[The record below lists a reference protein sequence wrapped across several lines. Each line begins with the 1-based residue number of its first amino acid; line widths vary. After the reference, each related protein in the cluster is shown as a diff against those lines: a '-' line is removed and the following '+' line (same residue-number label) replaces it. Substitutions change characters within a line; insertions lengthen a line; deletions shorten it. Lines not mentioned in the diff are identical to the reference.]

1 MKYAIVFSS
10 QTGNTKQLAEAV
22 SSVLPQADLCFF
34 GSPSQEALQAERL
47 FIGFWTDKG
56 RCNQEIS
63 DFLKTLKGKEVFLFG
78 TAGFGGSQE
87 YFDKILSSVQKCLG
101 ASNTVIGTYM
111 CQGKMPQSVR
121 ERYVKMKNSPLP
133 IPNVDKMIENFD
145 TAVSHP
151 DETDLQKLKYA
162 HKAGDVAAIDAAIA
176 EMNAAWQAA
185 NAQMYQGGAQPGAGA
200 QQNAGGQSNANAGN
214 SSSDDTIQDADFE
227 EVK

>member
-34 GSPSQEALQAERL
+34 GSPSREARRQSVFSRL
-47 FIGFWTDKG
+47 LDGQG
-56 RCNQEIS
+56 ARNQEIT

-87 YFDKILSSVQKCLG
+87 YFDKILSAVQKCLG

-162 HKAGDVAAIDAAIA
+162 VA
-176 EMNAAWQAA
+176 
-185 NAQMYQGGAQPGAGA
+185 QGIKQLI
-200 QQNAGGQSNANAGN
+200 QSR
-214 SSSDDTIQDADFE
+214 S
-227 EVK
+227 

>member
-10 QTGNTKQLAEAV
+10 RTGNTKQLAEVV

-56 RCNQEIS
+56 RCNQEIT
-63 DFLKTLKGKEVFLFG
+63 DFLKTLKGK
-78 TAGFGGSQE
+78 GFGGSQE
-87 YFDKILSSVQKCLG
+87 YFDKILSSVQKRLG

-162 HKAGDVAAIDAAIA
+162 VPQCIKH
-176 EMNAAWQAA
+176 
-185 NAQMYQGGAQPGAGA
+185 
-200 QQNAGGQSNANAGN
+200 
-214 SSSDDTIQDADFE
+214 
-227 EVK
+227 

>member
-1 MKYAIVFSS
+1 MQLENGKIVEGKV
-10 QTGNTKQLAEAV
+10 TGITKFGAFV
-22 SSVLPQADLCFF
+22 DLGEGKTGMVHISEVAPTFV
-34 GSPSQEALQAERL
+34 
-47 FIGFWTDKG
+47 K
-56 RCNQEIS
+56 EIT

-87 YFDKILSSVQKCLG
+87 YFDKILSSVQKHLG

-133 IPNVDKMIENFD
+133 IPNVDKLIENFD

-162 HKAGDVAAIDAAIA
+162 VAQCI
-176 EMNAAWQAA
+176 
-185 NAQMYQGGAQPGAGA
+185 
-200 QQNAGGQSNANAGN
+200 
-214 SSSDDTIQDADFE
+214 
-227 EVK
+227 KR

>member
-10 QTGNTKQLAEAV
+10 QTGNTKQLAETV

-56 RCNQEIS
+56 RCNQEIG

-87 YFDKILSSVQKCLG
+87 YFDKVLSSVQKRLG

-133 IPNVDKMIENFD
+133 IPNVDKLIENFD

-162 HKAGDVAAIDAAIA
+162 VAQCI
-176 EMNAAWQAA
+176 
-185 NAQMYQGGAQPGAGA
+185 
-200 QQNAGGQSNANAGN
+200 
-214 SSSDDTIQDADFE
+214 
-227 EVK
+227 KR